1 MKKKK
6 AGIISFKK
14 ILENNFYAVALI
26 WKNCPMK
33 IVYKLIYSFMNGLLG
48 TLELYFI
55 GHAINFALSGAT
67 YQAVLKYLLSDL
79 FTRNHLLSLDG
90 CLNYHIHSNDY
101 NCTVYEATRQCVH

>member
-33 IVYKLIYSFMNGLLG
+33 IVYKLVYYFMN
-48 TLELYFI
+48 
-55 GHAINFALSGAT
+55 
-67 YQAVLKYLLSDL
+67 V
-79 FTRNHLLSLDG
+79 
-90 CLNYHIHSNDY
+90 
-101 NCTVYEATRQCVH
+101 